1 MPRRGW
7 VLFRH
12 DPWQPSRS
20 AISRV
25 AFVADNVSVTIAYP
39 AQFEGQRTQV
49 ADATLPWLASVLRS
63 WYLHTC
69 LPNCCKHSLRVLS
82 VAKPIVDLLRK
93 CKKRPYSNVRCVLFC
108 SLTHVPRSRART
120 PVPRLV
126 CCAQVRAAREFPN
139 DLVRLSIGIE
149 SPEDLIAD
157 LTQAMQSY
165 TALGPS
171 AAAKAAAATGQ

>member
-1 MPRRGW
+1 MPRRGWSIAW

-12 DPWQPSRS
+12 DPWQPKTCFRS

-25 AFVADNVSVTIAYP
+25 AFVADDVSVTIAYP

-69 LPNCCKHSLRVLS
+69 LLNCCKHSLRVLS

-93 CKKRPYSNVRCVLFC
+93 CKKRPYSNARCVLFV
-108 SLTHVPRSRART
+108 LLRMYPDPAHVPRPLALCVVHRSAPPASSPTTSCACRSGSSPRRT
-120 PVPRLV
+120 
-126 CCAQVRAAREFPN
+126 
-139 DLVRLSIGIE
+139 
-149 SPEDLIAD
+149 
-157 LTQAMQSY
+157 
-165 TALGPS
+165 
-171 AAAKAAAATGQ
+171 